1 MPIPEFIVETRKKI
15 GTDLMWVPSVCAV
28 VLRDSTVDSPWA
40 VPDVLLVRRADN
52 GQWTPVTGI
61 VDPGEEPHVAA
72 VREVLEETGVKV
84 TAAAIVGVG
93 SHGPV
98 THSNGDQASYM
109 TVQIRC
115 ESLDPSVEPAVGD
128 DENTEAG
135 WFPVSQ
141 MPVTDPKWRLAIG
154 DAAAQRRHPGS
165 FAPRMGLSKR

>member
-61 VDPGEEPHVAA
+61 VDPGEEPHAAA

-84 TAAAIVGVG
+84 TAAAILGVG

-115 ESLDPSVEPAVGD
+115 EALDPSAEPVVGD

-135 WFPVSQ
+135 WFPISQ
-141 MPVTDPKWRLAIG
+141 MPVTDPKWRLVIG

>member
-40 VPDVLLVRRADN
+40 VPDVLLVRGADN

-115 ESLDPSVEPAVGD
+115 EPLDPSAEPAVGD

-165 FAPRMGLSKR
+165 FAPRMGLSRR

>member
-115 ESLDPSVEPAVGD
+115 EPLDPSVEPTVGD

>member
-15 GTDLMWVPSVCAV
+15 GTDLLGVPSGRAG
-28 VLRDSTVDSPWA
+28 VLRDSPGVSPCA

-115 ESLDPSVEPAVGD
+115 EPLDPSAEPVVGD

>member
-15 GTDLMWVPSVCAV
+15 GTDLMCVPSVCAV

-115 ESLDPSVEPAVGD
+115 EPLDPSVEPAVGD

-165 FAPRMGLSKR
+165 FAPRMGLSRR

>member
-1 MPIPEFIVETRKKI
+1 MVYAIVRAGGRQEKVSVGDTIVINRVAGGAGDSI
-15 GTDLMWVPSVCAV
+15 DLAP
-28 VLRDSTVDSPWA
+28 
-40 VPDVLLVRRADN
+40 VLLVD
-52 GQWTPVTGI
+52 GDKVTSDGKS
-61 VDPGEEPHVAA
+61 
-72 VREVLEETGVKV
+72 LSGVKV

-115 ESLDPSVEPAVGD
+115 EPLDPSVEPVVGD

>member
-15 GTDLMWVPSVCAV
+15 GTDLMWVPSVCTV

-115 ESLDPSVEPAVGD
+115 EPLDPSVEPAVGD

-141 MPVTDPKWRLAIG
+141 MPVTDPKWRLVIG

>member
-72 VREVLEETGVKV
+72 VREVLEEAGVKV

-115 ESLDPSVEPAVGD
+115 EPLDPSVEPVVGD

-135 WFPVSQ
+135 WFPISQ

>member
-1 MPIPEFIVETRKKI
+1 MRIPEFIVETRKKI

-115 ESLDPSVEPAVGD
+115 EPLDPSAEPTVGD

>member
-72 VREVLEETGVKV
+72 VREVMEETGVKV

-98 THSNGDQASYM
+98 THCNGDQASYM

-115 ESLDPSVEPAVGD
+115 EPLDPSAEPAVGD

-141 MPVTDPKWRLAIG
+141 RPVTDPKWRLAIG

>member
-52 GQWTPVTGI
+52 RQWTPVTGI

-115 ESLDPSVEPAVGD
+115 EPLDPSVEPAVGD

>member
-115 ESLDPSVEPAVGD
+115 EPLDPSAEPAVGD

-154 DAAAQRRHPGS
+154 DAAAQRGHPGS

>member
-61 VDPGEEPHVAA
+61 VDPGEESHVAA

-115 ESLDPSVEPAVGD
+115 EPLDPSVEPAVGD

>member
-15 GTDLMWVPSVCAV
+15 ATGLMWVPSVCAV

-115 ESLDPSVEPAVGD
+115 EPLDPSVEPVVGD

-135 WFPVSQ
+135 WFPISQ